1 MLNGFINANKPSG
14 ISSNKLLN
22 LIKHD
27 IGGSKIGFVG
37 TLDPLASGV
46 LPVCIGFA
54 TRLSDMI
61 SEPVKEYI
69 FTGKFGAETDTCD
82 IEGKIICE
90 SKYDH
95 VEEKNLDIFLK
106 KLKKSYNQEAPIYS
120 ALKVKGKKMYE
131 LARQGIEVKPKVR
144 KVKLIDF
151 EIIDFEK
158 PTFKIKILC
167 SKGFYV
173 RSLVRD
179 IGRNLGTHAYL
190 TSLVRTK
197 SSGFDIKDSFST
209 DQIKYHIDNG
219 SVKNLITPIEKLLV
233 NFKLVNLN
241 KFESMKIL
249 NGNNLRKSMFNVK
262 NNDKLIIFDDNSS
275 IISIGEYIDDVIF
288 PLKVV
293 AHD

>member
-69 FTGKFGAETDTCD
+69 FTGNFGAETDTCD

-190 TSLVRTK
+190 TSLLRTK

>member
-61 SEPVKEYI
+61 SEPIKEYI
-69 FTGKFGAETDTCD
+69 FTGNFGAETDTCD

-131 LARQGIEVKPKVR
+131 LARQGIEVKPKIR

-190 TSLVRTK
+190 TSLIRTK

-262 NNDKLIIFDDNSS
+262 NNDKLIIFDNNSS

>member
-61 SEPVKEYI
+61 SEPIKEYI
-69 FTGKFGAETDTCD
+69 FTGNFGAETDTCD

-131 LARQGIEVKPKVR
+131 LARQGIEVKPKIR

-190 TSLVRTK
+190 TSLIRTK

>member
-46 LPVCIGFA
+46 LPICIGFA

-69 FTGKFGAETDTCD
+69 FTGNFGAETDTCD

-95 VEEKNLDIFLK
+95 VEENNLDIFLK

-190 TSLVRTK
+190 TSLIRTK

>member
-190 TSLVRTK
+190 TSLIRTK

>member
-1 MLNGFINANKPSG
+1 LLNGFINANKPSG

-46 LPVCIGFA
+46 LPICIGFA

-69 FTGKFGAETDTCD
+69 FTGNFGAETDTCD

-95 VEEKNLDIFLK
+95 VEENNLDIFLK

-190 TSLVRTK
+190 TSLLRTK

>member
-46 LPVCIGFA
+46 LPICIGFA

-69 FTGKFGAETDTCD
+69 FTGNFGAETDTCD

-190 TSLVRTK
+190 TSLLRTK

>member
-46 LPVCIGFA
+46 LPICIGFA

-69 FTGKFGAETDTCD
+69 FTGNFGAETDTCD

-190 TSLVRTK
+190 TSLLRTK

-293 AHD
+293 AND

>member
-61 SEPVKEYI
+61 SEPIKEYI
-69 FTGKFGAETDTCD
+69 FTGNFGAETDTCD

-190 TSLVRTK
+190 TSLIRTK

-275 IISIGEYIDDVIF
+275 IISIGEYIDDAIF

>member
-46 LPVCIGFA
+46 LPICIGFA

-69 FTGKFGAETDTCD
+69 FTGNFGAETDTCD

-95 VEEKNLDIFLK
+95 VEENNLDIFLK

-190 TSLVRTK
+190 TSLLRTK

-249 NGNNLRKSMFNVK
+249 NGNNLRKSMLNVK

>member
-61 SEPVKEYI
+61 SEPIKEYI
-69 FTGKFGAETDTCD
+69 FTGNFGAETDTCD

-190 TSLVRTK
+190 TSLIRTK

>member
-61 SEPVKEYI
+61 SEPIKEYI
-69 FTGKFGAETDTCD
+69 FTGNFGAETDTCD

-95 VEEKNLDIFLK
+95 VEENNLDIFLK

-190 TSLVRTK
+190 TSLIRTK

>member
-69 FTGKFGAETDTCD
+69 FTGNFGAETDTCD

-190 TSLVRTK
+190 TSLIRTK

>member
-46 LPVCIGFA
+46 LPICIGFA

-69 FTGKFGAETDTCD
+69 FTGNFGAETDTCD

-190 TSLVRTK
+190 TSLIRTK

>member
-46 LPVCIGFA
+46 LPICIGFA

-69 FTGKFGAETDTCD
+69 FTGNFGAETDTCD

-95 VEEKNLDIFLK
+95 VEENNLDIFLK

-190 TSLVRTK
+190 TSLLRTK

>member
-46 LPVCIGFA
+46 LPICIGFA

-69 FTGKFGAETDTCD
+69 FTGNFGAETDTCD

-95 VEEKNLDIFLK
+95 VEENNLDIFLK

-190 TSLVRTK
+190 TSLLRTK

-293 AHD
+293 AND

>member
-1 MLNGFINANKPSG
+1 LLNGFINANKPSG

-61 SEPVKEYI
+61 SEPIKEYI
-69 FTGKFGAETDTCD
+69 FTGNFGAETDTCD

-190 TSLVRTK
+190 TSLIRTK

-275 IISIGEYIDDVIF
+275 IISIGEYIDDAIF

>member
-61 SEPVKEYI
+61 SEPIKEYI
-69 FTGKFGAETDTCD
+69 FTGNFGAETDTCD

-190 TSLVRTK
+190 TSLIRTK

-209 DQIKYHIDNG
+209 DQIKYHIGNG

>member
-1 MLNGFINANKPSG
+1 LLNGFINANKPSG

-46 LPVCIGFA
+46 LPICIGFA

-69 FTGKFGAETDTCD
+69 FTGNFGAETDTCD

-190 TSLVRTK
+190 TSLIRTK

>member
-69 FTGKFGAETDTCD
+69 FTGNFGAETDTCD

-190 TSLVRTK
+190 TSLIRTK

-262 NNDKLIIFDDNSS
+262 NNDKLIIFDNNSS

>member
-1 MLNGFINANKPSG
+1 LLNGFINANKPSG

-61 SEPVKEYI
+61 SEPIKEYI
-69 FTGKFGAETDTCD
+69 FTGNFGAETDTCD

-190 TSLVRTK
+190 TSLIRTK

>member
-61 SEPVKEYI
+61 SEPIKEYI
-69 FTGKFGAETDTCD
+69 FTGNFGAETDTCD

-190 TSLVRTK
+190 TSLLRTK

>member
-1 MLNGFINANKPSG
+1 
-14 ISSNKLLN
+14 
-22 LIKHD
+22 
-27 IGGSKIGFVG
+27 
-37 TLDPLASGV
+37 
-46 LPVCIGFA
+46 
-54 TRLSDMI
+54 MI
-61 SEPVKEYI
+61 SEPIKEYI
-69 FTGKFGAETDTCD
+69 FTGNFGAETDTCD

-190 TSLVRTK
+190 TSLIRTK

-249 NGNNLRKSMFNVK
+249 NGNNLRKSMFNV
-262 NNDKLIIFDDNSS
+262 LFSHFSWNSLQNHPQ
-275 IISIGEYIDDVIF
+275 IISKH
-288 PLKVV
+288 LQNT
-293 AHD
+293 H